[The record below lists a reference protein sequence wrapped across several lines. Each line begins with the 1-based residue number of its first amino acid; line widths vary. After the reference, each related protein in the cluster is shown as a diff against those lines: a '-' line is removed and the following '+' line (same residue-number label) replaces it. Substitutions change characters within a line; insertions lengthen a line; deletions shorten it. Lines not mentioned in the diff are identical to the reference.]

1 MRGVGFL
8 LGEQA
13 AKALIRY
20 NRISSRVIS
29 ARFATM
35 PFDIT
40 VIHTY
45 APTSSWSDDDK
56 ESFYSDVEDALT
68 QIGHQLWESTGIAIE
83 TDAESAS
90 WNLPHYT
97 TCSSATRDSN
107 RNRIKNGRGHHQMVF
122 IGI

>member
-13 AKALIRY
+13 TKALIRY

-45 APTSSWSDDDK
+45 APTSSSSDDDK
-56 ESFYSDVEDALT
+56 ESLYSDVEDALT
-68 QIGHQLWESTGIAIE
+68 QIRHQLWESTGMAIE
-83 TDAESAS
+83 TNAETPPGICHITQSVHLQHEIRTETES
-90 WNLPHYT
+90 KMDVDITRW
-97 TCSSATRDSN
+97 CS
-107 RNRIKNGRGHHQMVF
+107 
-122 IGI
+122 